1 VRWLDALPRR
11 RGRWVAA
18 GATDPGRVRTR
29 NEDAFGLVGDPPLWV
44 VADGMGGHRA
54 GARASR
60 VAVDALIR
68 FFREAT
74 GLPVAER
81 LAAAVGAAHEAVVA
95 DARADPARA
104 GMGCTLVAAA
114 VAGERLHVCHAGDA
128 RCYVGR
134 GSALEPVT
142 RDHSAVAELG
152 LAEGEALR
160 HPMRNVVTRAVG
172 VSPEGGASYA
182 AHRLRGADRVLLCTD
197 GLWSLGT
204 RDDLAGILASA
215 PDPAG
220 ACRELIAFAL
230 ARGAP
235 DNVTALV
242 AFRRGR
248 GRPRVSTSP
257 PVPGSA
263 CSRCGSRR
271 SR

>member
-1 VRWLDALPRR
+1 MRGREPARPVDREPRAGGGRVRGPVGWLEALRGR

-18 GATDPGRVRTR
+18 GATDPGRVRAR
-29 NEDAFGLVGDPPLWV
+29 NEDAFGLIEDPPLWV

-54 GARASR
+54 GDRASG
-60 VAVDALIR
+60 VAVEALIR
-68 FFREAT
+68 FFRGAT

-81 LAAAVGAAHEAVVA
+81 LAAAVGAAHGAVVA
-95 DARADPARA
+95 DAREDPARA

-114 VAGERLHVCHAGDA
+114 VAGPTLHVCHAGDA

-134 GSALEPVT
+134 GTALEPVT

-152 LAEGEALR
+152 LAEGRALR

-172 VSPEGGASYA
+172 VSLGGGASCA
-182 AHRLRGADRVLLCTD
+182 TRRLRGVDRVLLCTD
-197 GLWSLGT
+197 GLWALGT
-204 RDDLAGILASA
+204 RQELAGILASA

-220 ACRELIAFAL
+220 ACRDLIAFAR

-242 AFRRGR
+242 AFRRR
-248 GRPRVSTSP
+248 
-257 PVPGSA
+257 
-263 CSRCGSRR
+263 
-271 SR
+271 

>member
-1 VRWLDALPRR
+1 MRWLDGLARR

-29 NEDAFGLVGDPPLWV
+29 NEDAFGLAEDPPLWV

-68 FFREAT
+68 FFREGAD
-74 GLPVAER
+74 LPVAER
-81 LAAAVGAAHEAVVA
+81 LAAAVGAAHDAVVE
-95 DARADPARA
+95 DALGDPART

-114 VAGERLHVCHAGDA
+114 VAGETLHVCHAGDA

-134 GSALEPVT
+134 GSTLEPVT
-142 RDHSAVAELG
+142 RDHSVVAELG

-172 VSPEGGASYA
+172 VSPGGGASYA
-182 AHRLRGADRVLLCTD
+182 AHRLRGAERVLLCTD

-204 RDDLAGILASA
+204 REELAGILGSA

-220 ACRELIAFAL
+220 ACRNLIALAR

-235 DNVTALV
+235 DNVTVLV
-242 AFRRGR
+242 AFRRG
-248 GRPRVSTSP
+248 
-257 PVPGSA
+257 
-263 CSRCGSRR
+263 
-271 SR
+271 